1 MKAYLKNYRQAP
13 RKVRLIADLVR
24 GKKVDRALT
33 LLSDTDKKATLPF
46 KKLVESAVANAKS
59 TGAKKEDLIVK
70 EIQVNEGIV
79 FKRYKPRARGR
90 ASAIR
95 KKTSHISIVLGDG
108 KTKKEGEAKAEVKK
122 VEKKEVKP
130 KAVKKEVKKEAYKKP
145 DLYEVNSTDEKDKSA
160 KKATSKAKTKK

>member
-33 LLSDTDKKATLPF
+33 LLSATDKKATLPF
-46 KKLVESAVANAKS
+46 RKLVESAVANAKS
-59 TGAKKEDLIVK
+59 SGAKKEDLIVK

-95 KKTSHISIVLGDG
+95 KKTSHISVVLGE
-108 KTKKEGEAKAEVKK
+108 KKNKEMKAKAET
-122 VEKKEVKP
+122 
-130 KAVKKEVKKEAYKKP
+130 KKP
-145 DLYEVNSTDEKDKSA
+145 VA
-160 KKATSKAKTKK
+160 KKAKPAAKKVPTSTSSGQAAKKTIRK

>member
-33 LLSDTDKKATLPF
+33 LLSATDKKATLPF

-59 TGAKKEDLIVK
+59 AGGKVEDLIVK

-95 KKTSHISIVLGDG
+95 KKTSHISVVLGEG
-108 KTKKEGEAKAEVKK
+108 KAKAEKVETKKTEVKK
-122 VEKKEVKP
+122 AKPAAKKVVAKKP
-130 KAVKKEVKKEAYKKP
+130 AVKK
-145 DLYEVNSTDEKDKSA
+145 T
-160 KKATSKAKTKK
+160 TKK

>member
-33 LLSDTDKKATLPF
+33 LLSATDKKSTTPMA
-46 KKLVESAVANAKS
+46 KLLQSAVANAKS
-59 TGAKKEDLIVK
+59 SGTKTEDLIVK

-79 FKRYKPRARGR
+79 FKRFKPRARGR

-95 KKTSHISIVLGDG
+95 KKTSHISVVLG
-108 KTKKEGEAKAEVKK
+108 
-122 VEKKEVKP
+122 EKKKTLRQ
-130 KAVKKEVKKEAYKKP
+130 ARG
-145 DLYEVNSTDEKDKSA
+145 DLTFLK
-160 KKATSKAKTKK
+160 